1 MAHRDA
7 LLAAQERIQALERAL
22 EEAEARAGET
32 TDAAIARLEREVRA
46 LAAELDRLRVERTQ
60 LVDDLTVARTALA
73 EAQAELRAMR
83 DVVARAKA
91 MRDQLRVQAIEQA
104 VRTGAAR
111 KRSR

>member
-46 LAAELDRLRVERTQ
+46 LAAERDRLRVERTQ